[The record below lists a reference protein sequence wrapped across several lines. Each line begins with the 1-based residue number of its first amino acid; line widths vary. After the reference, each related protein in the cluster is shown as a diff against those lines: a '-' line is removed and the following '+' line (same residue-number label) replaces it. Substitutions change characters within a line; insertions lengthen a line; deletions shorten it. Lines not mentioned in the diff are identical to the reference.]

1 MKASTLIS
9 NDDRIWIALGDCY
22 AHLDNLGFAKRYYKR
37 AARCVFIRIITKL
50 HKIRKYT
57 WRFFYELVK
66 VTR

>member
-37 AARCVFIRIITKL
+37 AARCVFKNY
-50 HKIRKYT
+50 H
-57 WRFFYELVK
+57 
-66 VTR
+66 